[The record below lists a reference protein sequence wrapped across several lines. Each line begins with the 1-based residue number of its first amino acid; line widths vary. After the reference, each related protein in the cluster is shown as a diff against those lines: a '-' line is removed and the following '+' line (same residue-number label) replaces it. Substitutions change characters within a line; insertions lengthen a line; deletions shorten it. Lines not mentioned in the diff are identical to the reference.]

1 MFLIHENSYH
11 TEDPVYQRITTSN
24 ESRSMFIPEARVA
37 KDYFLTGFYERGF
50 VDWTCDNFLD
60 EKKCVIDIGAHIG
73 WYTIDMAKKSKHVY
87 AFECSPKSFNYLC
100 SNIALN
106 NLDYN
111 VSKFN
116 CALSNISTS
125 MPYFIRDPKDGGGNG
140 ISKFEYDYLNEVPSI
155 LVPCKPLDDFH
166 FENINFIKMDV
177 EGHEKQVL
185 QGAKQTII
193 SNDYPKILFESW
205 DDEKPNL
212 PVKELKEELF
222 DYIRTNFEYKIV
234 HVGKDMYLAER

>member
-1 MFLIHENSYH
+1 ML
-11 TEDPVYQRITTSN
+11 SN
-24 ESRSMFIPEARVA
+24 V
-37 KDYFLTGFYERGF
+37 
-50 VDWTCDNFLD
+50 
-60 EKKCVIDIGAHIG
+60 
-73 WYTIDMAKKSKHVY
+73 
-87 AFECSPKSFNYLC
+87 SPKSFNYLC

-140 ISKFEYDYLNEVPSI
+140 ISKFEYDDVHEVPSI

-212 PVKELKEELF
+212 PIKELKEELF

>member
-1 MFLIHENSYH
+1 MFLIHESSYH
-11 TEDPVYQRITTSN
+11 SEDPIYQHIPRGY
-24 ESRSMFIPEARVA
+24 EHRSMFIPESRVA
-37 KDYFLTGFYERGF
+37 KDYFITGFYERGF
-50 VDWTCDNFLD
+50 VDWTCDNFLN
-60 EKKCVIDIGAHIG
+60 ENKAVIDIGAHIG
-73 WYTIDMAKKSKHVY
+73 WYTIDMAKKAKHVY

-100 SNIALN
+100 ANIALN
-106 NLDYN
+106 QLDYN

-116 CALSNISTS
+116 CALSNTNIS
-125 MPYFIRDPKDGGGNG
+125 MPYYIRDPKDGGGNG
-140 ISKFEYDYLNEVPSI
+140 ISKFDYDVVNNVPYV

-185 QGAKQTII
+185 QGAKQTIL

-212 PVKELKEELF
+212 PVKELKQDLF
-222 DYIRTNFEYKIV
+222 EYIRNTFEYKII
-234 HVGKDMYLAER
+234 HVGQDMYLAER